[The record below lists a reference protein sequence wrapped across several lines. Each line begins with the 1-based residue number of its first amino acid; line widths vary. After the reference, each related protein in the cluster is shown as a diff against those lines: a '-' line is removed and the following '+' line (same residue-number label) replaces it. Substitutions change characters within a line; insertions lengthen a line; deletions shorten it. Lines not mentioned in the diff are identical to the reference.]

1 MALEIRYV
9 PMMDEADNM
18 PKIFRVVYDESGK
31 YVTSSV
37 SDYKEATLVAP
48 QVVEQYFDL
57 LSTYFKDF
65 STYIDSQVSFNRDI
79 YFKMD
84 DLRAFINYFFN
95 NYDFDI
101 LNDE

>member
-18 PKIFRVVYDESGK
+18 PKIFRAVYDENGQFI
-31 YVTSSV
+31 TSSIA
-37 SDYKEATLVAP
+37 DYKEAALVSP

-57 LSTYFKDF
+57 LSTYFKNL
-65 STYIDSQVSFNRDI
+65 SAYIDSQVSFNKDI

-84 DLRAFINYFFN
+84 SLRAFINYFFN